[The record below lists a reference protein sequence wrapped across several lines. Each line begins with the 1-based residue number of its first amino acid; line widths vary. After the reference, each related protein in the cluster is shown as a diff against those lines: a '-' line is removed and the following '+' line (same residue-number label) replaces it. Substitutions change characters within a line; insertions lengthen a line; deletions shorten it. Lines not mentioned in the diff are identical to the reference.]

1 MSTDFD
7 RIYLNQSKFGGRFR
21 IADSG
26 LGWKPA
32 TSGGSAAAAQLRQP
46 FLLPA
51 TELSAIQWSRGA
63 RGYELKINTKNQG
76 VLQLDGFTPEDFNLV
91 KGDFHRRFNIQLEHK
106 EHSLRGWNWGKTDLA
121 RNELVFAL
129 NGKPTFE
136 IPYSRINN
144 TNLTAK
150 NEVGIEFNLQ
160 DENYQPAGDELV
172 EMRFY
177 IPGVIADNETDGSIP
192 AAAEGDSQT
201 PTEKTV
207 AESFYEELRERA
219 DIGETAGDVIV
230 SFQDIFFAT
239 PRGRYDVDIYKDT
252 IRLRGKTYEYKLQ
265 YRQIQRIVSLP
276 KADDIHHLLVL
287 AIDPPLRQGQT
298 SYPFLVLQFQNE
310 EETEVQLNID
320 DDEYEAHYKD
330 KLKKHYDAKT
340 HIVISHVLKGL
351 TDRRV
356 IIPGEYKSKY
366 EQCAVSCS
374 YKANEGY
381 LYPLDNAF
389 FFLTK
394 PTLYIPFSDV
404 SSVNISRAG
413 QTSTSART
421 FDLEVVLRMNRGSTT
436 FGNISKEE
444 QQLLEQF
451 LKSKGLRVK
460 NEEKEAQ
467 ERLQTALG
475 SDSDEDGDINMGS
488 AGEDD
493 ESVDEDFHVSSGG
506 EDDDVAEEFNSD
518 ASMSDDGDDAELSG
532 DGSNRPSK
540 KPKTE

>member
-7 RIYLNQSKFGGRFR
+7 RIYLNQSRFNGRFR

-26 LGWKPA
+26 LGWKASA
-32 TSGGSAAAAQLRQP
+32 TGGSASHQVKAP

-51 TELSAIQWSRGA
+51 AELSTIQWSRGS

-76 VLQLDGFTPEDFNLV
+76 VVQLDGFSADDFNLV

-121 RNELVFAL
+121 RNEMVFAL

-144 TNLTAK
+144 TNLTGK

-160 DENYQPAGDELV
+160 DENYQPAGDEMV

-177 IPGVIADNETDGSIP
+177 IPGVINTKNEDEGGNAVKAEDGTTPADAVVEKNI
-192 AAAEGDSQT
+192 AE
-201 PTEKTV
+201 
-207 AESFYEELRERA
+207 AFYEELKEKA
-219 DIGETAGDVIV
+219 DIGEMAGDVIV
-230 SFQDIFFAT
+230 SFQDVFFAT

-265 YRQIQRIVSLP
+265 HRQIQRIVSLP
-276 KADDIHHLLVL
+276 KADDIHHLIVL
-287 AIDPPLRQGQT
+287 AVEPPLRQGQT
-298 SYPFLVLQFQNE
+298 TYPFLVMQFQNE

-320 DDEYEAHYKD
+320 DAEYEANYKD
-330 KLKKHYDAKT
+330 KLKKEYDAKT
-340 HIVISHVLKGL
+340 HIVMSHVLKGI

-356 IIPGEYKSKY
+356 IVPGGYKSKY

-374 YKANEGY
+374 FKANEGY

-413 QTSTSART
+413 QTSTSSRT
-421 FDLEVVLRMNRGSTT
+421 FDLEVILRMNRGTTT

-444 QQLLEQF
+444 QQILEQF
-451 LKSKGLRVK
+451 LKSKNVRVK

-467 ERLQTALG
+467 SRLQVALG
-475 SDSDEDGDINMGS
+475 SDSEDEDVNMGS
-488 AGEDD
+488 AGEDE
-493 ESVDEDFHVSSGG
+493 ESVDEDFKVSSS
-506 EDDDVAEEFNSD
+506 EDEDDVAEEFDSD
-518 ASMSDDGDDAELSG
+518 APISEDDGEGDGDD
-532 DGSNRPSK
+532 RPTK